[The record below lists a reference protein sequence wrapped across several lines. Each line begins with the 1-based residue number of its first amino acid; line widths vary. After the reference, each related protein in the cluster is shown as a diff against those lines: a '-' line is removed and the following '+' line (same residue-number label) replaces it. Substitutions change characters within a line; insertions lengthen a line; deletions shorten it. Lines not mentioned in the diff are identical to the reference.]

1 MVALVVALGQANS
14 VVSVV
19 VALALGTV
27 RTRAST
33 PLLGPSNTR
42 KRATPQML
50 SLLSYTGSSAVAVLW
65 MEMLSFLMRSFALLY
80 RIFRGRS
87 QGLRVGKFLVKHRRP
102 TIFRRNGLAPI
113 AIAGPHV

>member
-65 MEMLSFLMRSFALLY
+65 MEMLSFLMLSLLSSAFAANSCVSVNSLSNTDTPQL
-80 RIFRGRS
+80 S
-87 QGLRVGKFLVKHRRP
+87 EEVALCQ
-102 TIFRRNGLAPI
+102 
-113 AIAGPHV
+113 

>member
-65 MEMLSFLMRSFALLY
+65 MEMLSFLMLSLLSYTGSSAVAARGCVSVNSLSNTDAPQFSEEVAL
-80 RIFRGRS
+80 R
-87 QGLRVGKFLVKHRRP
+87 Q
-102 TIFRRNGLAPI
+102 
-113 AIAGPHV
+113 

>member
-65 MEMLSFLMRSFALLY
+65 MEMLSFLMLSLLSSAFAANSCVSVTFEDKIRHSSPNCY
-80 RIFRGRS
+80 GC
-87 QGLRVGKFLVKHRRP
+87 
-102 TIFRRNGLAPI
+102 
-113 AIAGPHV
+113 